1 MVIINNM
8 PTYNK
13 AIITQVRRQS
23 ASQLQLMPSLCA
35 DRIQLQLCSY
45 IARIPIV
52 PVGWVGGGKGGITFS
67 MQLKQEGAL
76 NRAVHRH
83 IPQKCF

>member
-52 PVGWVGGGKGGITFS
+52 PVGWGVGGWGYNLFHATQAGGGPEQGCSQSYSSEIF
-67 MQLKQEGAL
+67 
-76 NRAVHRH
+76 
-83 IPQKCF
+83 